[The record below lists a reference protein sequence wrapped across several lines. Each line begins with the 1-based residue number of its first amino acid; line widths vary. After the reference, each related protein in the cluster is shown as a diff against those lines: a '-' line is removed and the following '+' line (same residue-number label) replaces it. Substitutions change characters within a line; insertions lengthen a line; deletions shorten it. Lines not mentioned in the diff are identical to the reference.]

1 MAQKKEGVVIFLG
14 SQLVLDELF
23 VVFPKIC
30 ENALLDVHFIKIFS
44 LKVEKKAVF

>member
-14 SQLVLDELF
+14 NQVALDELF

-30 ENALLDVHFIKIFS
+30 ENALLDVHFIEMFN
-44 LKVEKKAVF
+44 LKVEKNKRF